1 MNQPRPDP
9 EFLTPEGERAWSWL
23 RRHLDRANAFWLAF
37 VLTEDL
43 VTQRV
48 LRERVRANRRLRA
61 APLVTLQPATPAQ
74 LAALVDELE
83 ERGAASP
90 GCTWVAAPQLSDE
103 EWLDAWRT
111 FLLGLNH
118 RRDVLRA
125 RLGGLVI
132 AAPPAVKVV
141 AQQESPDL
149 WSVRDLLVELA
160 ARPSRSIGGAER
172 REVASRGVEAESID
186 GAHGLAFES
195 EDEELAEEAQVLL
208 AMPLTDL
215 AGLARERTTRI
226 VHRAIERG
234 ERQLAAMLLLA
245 QALGYGAVGDG
256 AGALHLV
263 QEGLALYGIDPSTRE
278 RLLNSGVA
286 LASAVSELELAR
298 HYAAE
303 SVALTEQ
310 RTGPDDLVSLRDLS
324 VSLIR
329 LGDVTRDLG
338 DPTTARTHYREA
350 LDIARRLA
358 DQHGTPQAVRD
369 LSCSL
374 ERLGD
379 VTRDLGDPATA
390 HTHYREA
397 LDIARR
403 LADQH
408 GTPEALRG
416 LSFSL
421 IRLGNAARDLGDP
434 TTARTHYR
442 EALDLRRR
450 LADQLGTIQSL
461 RDLRTGLTKLATT
474 EDEFGNSGQ
483 VAALRAEVAEVD
495 RRLDTLLDDK
505 PD

>member
-9 EFLTPEGERAWSWL
+9 EFLTPEGERAWTWL
-23 RRHLDRANAFWLAF
+23 RRHLDRSNAFWLAF
-37 VLTEDL
+37 VLTDDL

-118 RRDVLRA
+118 RRDVLRGW
-125 RLGGLVI
+125 LGGLVI

-160 ARPSRSIGGAER
+160 ARPSRPTGGVELHEVAPRGAEP
-172 REVASRGVEAESID
+172 GSIE
-186 GAHGLAFES
+186 GAQGLAFES

-215 AGLARERTTRI
+215 AGPARERTTRT
-226 VHRAIERG
+226 VHHALERG
-234 ERQLAAMLLLA
+234 ELQLAAILLLA
-245 QALGYGAVGDG
+245 QAQGYRAVGDG

-263 QEGLALYGIDPSTRE
+263 QEGLTLRGIAPRTRE
-278 RLLNSGVA
+278 RLLDAGVA

-298 HYAAE
+298 HYAVE
-303 SVALTEQ
+303 SAALTEQ
-310 RTGPDDLVSLRDLS
+310 RTGPDDLVALRDLS
-324 VSLIR
+324 GSLVR

-338 DPTTARTHYREA
+338 DPTA
-350 LDIARRLA
+350 
-358 DQHGTPQAVRD
+358 
-369 LSCSL
+369 
-374 ERLGD
+374 
-379 VTRDLGDPATA
+379 A
-390 HTHYREA
+390 H
-397 LDIARR
+397 
-403 LADQH
+403 
-408 GTPEALRG
+408 
-416 LSFSL
+416 
-421 IRLGNAARDLGDP
+421 
-434 TTARTHYR
+434 THYR

>member
-9 EFLTPEGERAWSWL
+9 EFLTPEGERAWTWL
-23 RRHLDRANAFWLAF
+23 RRHLDRADAFWLAF
-37 VLTEDL
+37 VLTDDL

-234 ERQLAAMLLLA
+234 ELQLAAVLLLA
-245 QALGYGAVGDG
+245 QAQGYGAVGDG

-263 QEGLALYGIDPSTRE
+263 QEGLTVPGIEPRTRE
-278 RLLNSGVA
+278 RLLDSGVA

-298 HYAAE
+298 RYAAE

-338 DPTTARTHYREA
+338 DPTTAR
-350 LDIARRLA
+350 
-358 DQHGTPQAVRD
+358 
-369 LSCSL
+369 
-374 ERLGD
+374 
-379 VTRDLGDPATA
+379 
-390 HTHYREA
+390 THYREA

>member
-9 EFLTPEGERAWSWL
+9 EFLAPEGERAWTWL

-37 VLTEDL
+37 VLTDDL
-43 VTQRV
+43 VAQRV

-61 APLVTLQPATPAQ
+61 APLVTFQPATPAE
-74 LAALVDELE
+74 LAALVDGLE

-90 GCTWVAAPQLSDE
+90 GCTWVAAPQLSDA

-118 RRDVLRA
+118 RRDVLRGW
-125 RLGGLVI
+125 LGGLVI

-350 LDIARRLA
+350 LDLRRRLA
-358 DQHGTPQAVRD
+358 DQ
-369 LSCSL
+369 L
-374 ERLGD
+374 
-379 VTRDLGDPATA
+379 
-390 HTHYREA
+390 
-397 LDIARR
+397 
-403 LADQH
+403 
-408 GTPEALRG
+408 GTPETLRG

-421 IRLGNAARDLGDP
+421 IRL
-434 TTARTHYR
+434 
-442 EALDLRRR
+442 
-450 LADQLGTIQSL
+450 
-461 RDLRTGLTKLATT
+461 
-474 EDEFGNSGQ
+474 
-483 VAALRAEVAEVD
+483 
-495 RRLDTLLDDK
+495 
-505 PD
+505 

>member
-9 EFLTPEGERAWSWL
+9 EFLTPEGERGWTWL

-37 VLTEDL
+37 VLTDDL
-43 VTQRV
+43 VAQRV

-61 APLVTLQPATPAQ
+61 APLVTLQPATPAE
-74 LAALVDELE
+74 LAALVDGLE

-90 GCTWVAAPQLSDE
+90 GCTWVAAPQLSDA

-118 RRDVLRA
+118 RRDVLRG

-160 ARPSRSIGGAER
+160 ARPSRPTGGAEL
-172 REVASRGVEAESID
+172 REVTPRGVDPGSVDWAL
-186 GAHGLAFES
+186 GLDFDP
-195 EDEELAEEAQVLL
+195 EDEELTEEAQVLF

-215 AGLARERTTRI
+215 AGPVRERTTRT
-226 VHRAIERG
+226 VHRAVERG
-234 ERQLAAMLLLA
+234 ELQLAAVLLLA
-245 QALGYGAVGDG
+245 QAQGYEAVGDG

-263 QEGLALYGIDPSTRE
+263 QEGLALHGINPRTRE
-278 RLLNSGVA
+278 RLLDSGVA

-310 RTGPDDLVSLRDLS
+310 RTGPDDLVSPRDLS
-324 VSLIR
+324 ISLTT
-329 LGDVTRDLG
+329 LGDVTSDLG
-338 DPTTARTHYREA
+338 DPTTARTHYRES
-350 LDIARRLA
+350 LDLRRRLA
-358 DQHGTPQAVRD
+358 EQHGTPQALRD
-369 LSCSL
+369 LSYSL
-374 ERLGD
+374 DRLGD
-379 VTRDLGDPATA
+379 VT
-390 HTHYREA
+390 
-397 LDIARR
+397 
-403 LADQH
+403 
-408 GTPEALRG
+408 
-416 LSFSL
+416 S
-421 IRLGNAARDLGDP
+421 DLGDP

-442 EALDLRRR
+442 ESLDIDRR

-461 RDLRTGLTKLATT
+461 RDLHSGLTKLATT
-474 EDEFGNSGQ
+474 ADEFGDSEQ
-483 VAALRAEVAEVD
+483 AAALRAEVAEVD
-495 RRLDTLLDDK
+495 RRLGTLLDDK